1 MRWCSSRGNAASE
14 WSEDQLDDSFNQTTK
29 HPYCLVFVLYQEGG
43 QETFGDKVP
52 WWSRA
57 AIYPGGPGRYLDNS
71 PFESYFKMENHR
83 SNACTGDPVG
93 AKADMLL
100 S

>member
-1 MRWCSSRGNAASE
+1 MLRRGGLRTSSTIHSIKLLSALTA
-14 WSEDQLDDSFNQTTK
+14 L
-29 HPYCLVFVLYQEGG
+29 CFVLYQEGG